1 MFMRQLFDPSLA
13 HYSYLI
19 GCQKTGESVVID
31 PQRDIDRYRQLAEEN
46 DLRITAVA
54 DTHIHADYLTGA
66 REFAA
71 DPSVALYLSAEGGED
86 WQYRWAEGMPNAHF
100 VRDGDSFK
108 IGKIELRVTSTPGHT
123 PEHVTFTVI
132 DHGGGASTPI
142 GIASGDFV
150 FVGDVG
156 RPDLLESAA
165 GQAGAM
171 EPAARQLYQ
180 SLRRFHDAPDEIQI
194 WPAHGAGSACGKS
207 LGAVPISTAGYEKRY
222 NSAIAT
228 AEAGDEDA
236 FVDFILAGQPE
247 PPVYWARMKQQN
259 RDGFPVLG
267 GLPKLE
273 KVPPSRLGEIVG
285 ARGTV
290 VIDARSD
297 RFAFMDRHLKGSI
310 FAPLGNSFPTMA
322 GSYVEPGEAIY
333 LLVDSEEEVDA
344 LVRMLVRIGLDD
356 VRGYL
361 VADEVFRVENPEFF
375 RTIPH
380 YPIEELAR
388 YARGDESLIF
398 DVRKASEYN
407 AGHLEGAL
415 NIAHT
420 RLAAR
425 LDEIPRD
432 KTLLVHC
439 ASGVRASSATSFL
452 QREGRDVI
460 YFNGNLAE
468 ALQ

>member
-1 MFMRQLFDPSLA
+1 MFMRQIFDPSLA

-19 GCQKTGESVVID
+19 GCQRTGESVVID
-31 PQRDIDRYRQLAEEN
+31 PQRDIDRYRRLAGEN
-46 DLRITAVA
+46 GLQITAVA

-71 DPSVALYLSAEGGED
+71 DASVALYLSAEGGD
-86 WQYRWAEGMPNAHF
+86 GWQYRWAEGMPNAHF

-108 IGKIELRVTSTPGHT
+108 VGKIELRVTATPGHT

-171 EPAARQLYQ
+171 EPAARQLFQ
-180 SLRRFHDAPDEIQI
+180 SLRRFHDLPDEVQI

-207 LGAVPISTAGYEKRY
+207 LGAVPMSTVGYEKRY

-236 FVDFILAGQPE
+236 FVGFILTGQPE

-267 GLPKLE
+267 SLPIPE
-273 KVPPSRLGEIVG
+273 KVSPSEVDRIVG

-290 VIDARSD
+290 VIDARAD
-297 RFAFMDRHLKGSI
+297 RIAFMEKHLEGSI
-310 FAPLGNSFPTMA
+310 FAPVGNSFPTMA
-322 GSYVEPGEAIY
+322 GSYVEPGEAIF
-333 LLVDSEEEVDA
+333 LVVEREVEVDE

-361 VADEVFRVENPEFF
+361 LADELLGIGKSEIF

-380 YPIEELAR
+380 HPTRELASF
-388 YARGDESLIF
+388 AHGDDTLIL
-398 DVRKASEYN
+398 DVRKASEYSEE
-407 AGHLEGAL
+407 HLDGAL

-425 LDEIPRD
+425 LDEIPDD

-439 ASGVRASSATSFL
+439 ASGARASSAASFL
-452 QREGRDVI
+452 QRKGREVI
-460 YFNGNLAE
+460 YFNGSFAE

>member
-1 MFMRQLFDPSLA
+1 MFMRQIFDPSLA

-19 GCQKTGESVVID
+19 GCQRTGESVVID
-31 PQRDIDRYRQLAEEN
+31 PQRDIDRYHQLAEEN

-71 DPSVALYLSAEGGED
+71 DPSVTLYLSAEGGED
-86 WQYRWAEGMPNAHF
+86 WQYRWAEGLPNAQF
-100 VRDGDSFK
+100 VRGGDSFEV
-108 IGKIELRVTSTPGHT
+108 GKIELRVTATPGHT
-123 PEHVTFTVI
+123 PEHVTFAVI

-165 GQAGAM
+165 GHAGAM
-171 EPAARQLYQ
+171 EPAARQLYH
-180 SLRRFHDAPDEIQI
+180 SLRRFHDSPDEVQI

-207 LGAVPISTAGYEKRY
+207 LGAVPMSTAGYEKRY
-222 NSAIAT
+222 NPAIAT

-236 FVDFILAGQPE
+236 FVGFILAGQPE

-267 GLPKLE
+267 GLPVLE
-273 KVPPSRLGEIVG
+273 KVSPARLGEIVG
-285 ARGTV
+285 AHGTV
-290 VIDARSD
+290 VIDARAD
-297 RFAFMDRHLKGSI
+297 RLAFMDKHLKGSI
-310 FAPLGNSFPTMA
+310 FAPSGNGFPTMA

-333 LLVDSEEEVDA
+333 LMVDRQQEVDE

-356 VRGYL
+356 VRGFL
-361 VADEVFRVENPEFF
+361 LADEVFGLEDADLF

-380 YPIEELAR
+380 HPVREVASF
-388 YARGDESLIF
+388 AGGDGNVIL
-398 DVRKASEYN
+398 DVRKASEYSE
-407 AGHLEGAL
+407 GHLDGAL

-420 RLAAR
+420 RLAVR
-425 LDEIPRD
+425 LDEIPDD
-432 KTLLVHC
+432 KRLLVHC
-439 ASGVRASSATSFL
+439 ASGARASSAASFL
-452 QREGRDVI
+452 QRKGREVI
-460 YFNGNLAE
+460 YFNGKFAD